1 MKKILILSF
10 FGLLTFGCQT
20 DDLEIVDI
28 NFTADKVKVSVNETI
43 NFEVSS
49 GADAS
54 SIFTGDA
61 GRDFQKSRISLVEQ
75 KGYTEEYLRN
85 NLVAERL
92 PNLREFL
99 LRIPENPDKIS
110 DFKITDSEVKIYE
123 GKLVKWD
130 VSNVTNSK
138 YLTFKANGG
147 TPQVLTF
154 KPNNAVLP
162 AMLNLNNNN
171 LAAQGALSNVANNT
185 FAPFCSFPD
194 GFTTESQVGQSVKFG
209 VQLVIDGKESRID
222 YFTLV
227 VRELID
233 NLGFNLAPLITD
245 WRSKN
250 PTFDPTKGIDE
261 VRLIINADDPAKTDD
276 DGSLLDYVGNVY
288 IQEVRMGSA
297 DNMIKAFD
305 RGTTVPYVFPNKN
318 YVFSYK
324 YNKPGTYTA
333 TLVSSFVG
341 RKQYKGDGYK
351 TGRADEILASE
362 YPFERT
368 FKNITITVE

>member
-54 SIFTGDA
+54 SIFTGDV

-130 VSNVTNSK
+130 VSNVTI
-138 YLTFKANGG
+138 
-147 TPQVLTF
+147 
-154 KPNNAVLP
+154 
-162 AMLNLNNNN
+162 M
-171 LAAQGALSNVANNT
+171 SNM
-185 FAPFCSFPD
+185 FQS
-194 GFTTESQVGQSVKFG
+194 SQ
-209 VQLVIDGKESRID
+209 
-222 YFTLV
+222 
-227 VRELID
+227 
-233 NLGFNLAPLITD
+233 FNQDI
-245 WRSKN
+245 S
-250 PTFDPTKGIDE
+250 
-261 VRLIINADDPAKTDD
+261 
-276 DGSLLDYVGNVY
+276 
-288 IQEVRMGSA
+288 
-297 DNMIKAFD
+297 
-305 RGTTVPYVFPNKN
+305 
-318 YVFSYK
+318 
-324 YNKPGTYTA
+324 
-333 TLVSSFVG
+333 
-341 RKQYKGDGYK
+341 
-351 TGRADEILASE
+351 
-362 YPFERT
+362 
-368 FKNITITVE
+368 